1 MARFLFFT
9 WFMTCILWLVI
20 CLMQD
25 NHDRLEDCLAVQGNV
40 IDAALLKE
48 CLK

>member
-1 MARFLFFT
+1 VAKFLFIT
-9 WFMTCILWLVI
+9 WTMTCVLWFII
-20 CLMQD
+20 CTVQD
-25 NHDRLEDCLAVQGNV
+25 SHDRLEDCLSVQGNV